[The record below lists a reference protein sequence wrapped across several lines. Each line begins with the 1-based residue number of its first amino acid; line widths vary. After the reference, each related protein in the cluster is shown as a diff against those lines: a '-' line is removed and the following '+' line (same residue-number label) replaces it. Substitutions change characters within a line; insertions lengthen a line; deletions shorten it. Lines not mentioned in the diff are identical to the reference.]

1 MPLSNQHHVHGLAM
15 RTHPGLVTLLICAAL
30 APDAAAQTTVND
42 LKAPSSP
49 AVTILG
55 TSPTTIEQPDTPQ
68 AVVFNLASSIAD
80 AGGIPQN
87 YAMQVTPYWLRS
99 QPELL
104 FSSYIRPTIAQSIAR
119 SFAVSVATADWTQ
132 GTGKSAE
139 DLGSRLAVGF
149 GTVVIPGS
157 LDPAYDTIA
166 KGIQADNHKLIDLLR
181 AKSDAPKTAE
191 PRLAALKVAAAEQRK
206 QFEAAKEVDVLVR
219 TYVQLSETEGAIA
232 RINADVARMVSDL
245 DAQITPLQASIV
257 KRTLDLQKLNVK
269 RLGLALSVA
278 GAWSGRSPND
288 VIGRTASERLGL
300 WFTPSYKTQI
310 GGTSGSSDEA
320 ALSSRALTALGVV
333 RYLSD
338 RTDGSNAWD
347 VGGRLVFEI
356 SGSIAVSGEAVGR
369 WNDGNSAEESTW
381 RAVGIVETRLADN
394 AYLFA
399 SFGRDFTEEEQE
411 RSLVSIIGINFGFG
425 KKPTVTLDQ

>member
-1 MPLSNQHHVHGLAM
+1 M
-15 RTHPGLVTLLICAAL
+15 RPNLRLVTLLICTAL
-30 APDAAAQTTVND
+30 AADVAAQTTVND

-55 TSPTTIEQPDTPQ
+55 TSPTAIERPDTPQ

-87 YAMQVTPYWLRS
+87 YAMQVAPYWLRS
-99 QPELL
+99 QPDLL
-104 FSSYIRPTIAQSIAR
+104 FESYIRPTIAQSIAR
-119 SFAVSVATADWTQ
+119 SFAVSVATADWTR

-149 GTVVIPGS
+149 GTVIIPGE

-166 KGIQADNHKLIDLLR
+166 KGIQTDNLALIDLIK
-181 AKSDAPKTAE
+181 AKRDAPLAAE
-191 PRLAALKVAAAEQRK
+191 PRLIPLRTAAAEQRK
-206 QFEAAKEVDVLVR
+206 VFEAAKEVDALVR
-219 TYVQLSETEGAIA
+219 AYVRLSETEGAIA
-232 RINADVARMVSDL
+232 RINADVARAVADL
-245 DAQITPLQASIV
+245 DTQITKLQASIV

-269 RLGLALSVA
+269 RLGLALSAA
-278 GAWSGRSPND
+278 GAWSGRAPND
-288 VIGRTASERLGL
+288 VIGRTASERVGF
-300 WFTPSYKTQI
+300 WITPSYKTKV
-310 GGTSGSSDEA
+310 GAASDASDEA

-338 RTDGSNAWD
+338 RTDGSKAWD

-369 WNDGNSAEESTW
+369 WDNGTSTDEKTW
-381 RAVGIVETRLADN
+381 RAVGIVETKLADN

-425 KKPTVTLDQ
+425 KKPTVKLDE